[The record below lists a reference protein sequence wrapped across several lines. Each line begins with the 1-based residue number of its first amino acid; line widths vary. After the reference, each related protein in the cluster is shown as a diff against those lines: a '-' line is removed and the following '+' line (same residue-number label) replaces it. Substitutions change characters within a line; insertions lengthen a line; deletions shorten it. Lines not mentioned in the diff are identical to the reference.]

1 MRRLTSIRTFSSLSN
16 GTFRLYYVGMAGQWA
31 SMNMGMLARSY
42 VTYVIS
48 DSGFVLGLAALAN
61 AIPMIIFSLW
71 GGAIADRIHKKY
83 ILLYGMIAS
92 GITSAAVGV
101 CLTLGYLS
109 ESIPNSW
116 WILIVAS
123 VIQGAIMGLMMP
135 ARQAIIAEIVESK
148 QLMNAISLNMMGM
161 NTFRI
166 LAPAASGF
174 LMEAFGFADI
184 YYIMAGMYVFAAVCM
199 YLMPRTAQKLSE
211 GRSAWKDIIDGFS
224 HIRRKKTMLHILI
237 FTLVSMICGMPFMQ
251 LMPMITVDILHVG
264 EGGLGVL
271 MSVSGGGAIVG
282 SLLLASSPDRKR
294 GLIMLVS
301 GLIMALGL
309 IGFGFSTV
317 MWLSLVTVIFVG
329 LGQAGNRG
337 AGNALAQA
345 YTEPEYRGRVMSFMM
360 MGIGLS
366 SLGTFFAGIL
376 AEGVGIQWA
385 IGGFAIIF
393 AAVSV
398 AYIVFSPRLR
408 DLD

>member
-1 MRRLTSIRTFSSLSN
+1 MRITHIRTFSSLSN
-16 GTFRLYYVGMAGQWA
+16 GTFRLYFIGMAGQWA
-31 SMNMGMLARSY
+31 SMNMGILVRSY
-42 VTYVIS
+42 VVYAIS
-48 DSGFVLGLAALAN
+48 DSGAILGLAALAN

-71 GGAIADRIHKKY
+71 GGAIADRLHKKY
-83 ILLYGMIAS
+83 ILLYGMFAS
-92 GITSAAVGV
+92 MVISGAVGV

-123 VIQGAIMGLMMP
+123 VVQGGIMGMMMP
-135 ARQAIIAEIVESK
+135 ARQAIIAEIVESD

-184 YYIMAGMYVFAAVCM
+184 YYIMAGMYAFAGICM
-199 YLMPRTAQKLSE
+199 YLMPRTAQNLSY
-211 GRSAWKDIIDGFS
+211 GRSAWRDIIDGFS
-224 HIRRKKTMLHILI
+224 YIIRKRTMLHILL
-237 FTLVSMICGMPFMQ
+237 FTLVGMICGMPFMQ
-251 LMPMITVDILHVG
+251 LMPMITVDILHIG
-264 EGGLGVL
+264 TGGLGVL

-301 GLIMALGL
+301 GVIMALGL

-337 AGNALAQA
+337 AGNTLAQA
-345 YTEPEYRGRVMSFMM
+345 YAEPEYRGRVMSFMM

-376 AEGVGIQWA
+376 AEAVGIQWA
-385 IGGFAIIF
+385 IGGFAMVF
-393 AAVSV
+393 VAV
-398 AYIVFSPRLR
+398 ALGYLMFSPRLR
-408 DLD
+408 NLD